1 MGKDY
6 CAITNCHNTKGVI
19 GRFGKPVKLH
29 HLPDE
34 KHLRSAWIRAIS
46 RRNYRPNSSYT
57 QVCSEHFPGGNGRT
71 WKHTV
76 PTLFLPQMTY
86 SEINARETTNSTK
99 NAFWYSGLGV
109 EDDPFFIIYE

>member
-19 GRFGKPVKLH
+19 GRFGKP
-29 HLPDE
+29 
-34 KHLRSAWIRAIS
+34 WI
-46 RRNYRPNSSYT
+46 
-57 QVCSEHFPGGNGRT
+57 
-71 WKHTV
+71 HTV
-76 PTLFLPQMTY
+76 PTLFLPQRTY

-109 EDDPFFIIYE
+109 EDDLFFYYL